1 MHFTLKFVLI
11 FLTCL
16 RPGLHFEV
24 SASCV
29 NSRRST
35 IKCSSTT
42 SAMHLISFETKLLED
57 SVCFVVRFDSEN
69 NSDQVNIE
77 AENERRIGHTPIPGN
92 SEE

>member
-1 MHFTLKFVLI
+1 
-11 FLTCL
+11 
-16 RPGLHFEV
+16 
-24 SASCV
+24 
-29 NSRRST
+29 
-35 IKCSSTT
+35 
-42 SAMHLISFETKLLED
+42 MHLISFETKLLED